1 MGRAH
6 LLEVDD
12 LDGHSLLC
20 LVVEGAEDL
29 SEGAAAD
36 PPLQLVP
43 IPEMPLHRAPAPP
56 QDSGA
61 GVADDAQLSIQQR
74 NMCSEKNK
82 FRARL

>member
-61 GVADDAQLSIQQR
+61 GVADEAGAALDPTKEYVL
-74 NMCSEKNK
+74 
-82 FRARL
+82 